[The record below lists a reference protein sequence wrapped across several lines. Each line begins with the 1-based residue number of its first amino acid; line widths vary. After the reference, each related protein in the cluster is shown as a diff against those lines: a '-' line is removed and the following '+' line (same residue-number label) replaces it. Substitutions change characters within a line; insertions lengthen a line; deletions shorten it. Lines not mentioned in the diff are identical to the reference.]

1 MIPTVFL
8 SVILSA
14 LSGAGIFYLVYFFVV
29 EFSKFPEVQFNAVI
43 IIMIFEVTVRGQE
56 CQQGVIN
63 ISRTAGTGLRLRTC
77 VGGGVA
83 DWQS

>member
-29 EFSKFPEVQFNAVI
+29 EFSKFPVVQNAVI
-43 IIMIFEVTVRGQE
+43 KIMIFEVTVPGRE

-63 ISRTAGTGLRLRTC
+63 ISKTVETGQRLRAC
-77 VGGGVA
+77 AGGGEA
-83 DWQS
+83 GWQS